1 MAPSFTT
8 APLPADQLARTLAP
22 FGESRML
29 PVAAYTSDEVFAWE
43 QQHFFRGW
51 QCIGRSDEIAEPGM
65 QRADKVGDTSVLL
78 VRQQDGTLNAFANVC
93 RHRGHEILP
102 CGSSTQARA
111 ITCPYH
117 SWSYKLDGEL
127 FSAAG
132 YGGFG
137 DFDMAD
143 FPLRPITVEEWHG
156 WIFLDI
162 SGLAGPL
169 SRHVTGLEERIA
181 QFAPERLV
189 VQGRHEY
196 VIQANWKIVIENYQ
210 ECYHCS
216 SIHPELCQVSP
227 PESGEN
233 WAPSAG
239 AWVGG
244 WQDLRPHAITM
255 SLDGHSDGVFIPG
268 LSEVERRR
276 IDYIGIFP
284 NLLVSLHPD
293 YVMTHRM
300 VPLSAR
306 ETWVECQ
313 WAFPPEALDTP
324 GFSPAYAMDFWDIT
338 NREDWGACE
347 SVQRG
352 MDSGF
357 AQPGP
362 LSPDEDA
369 IYQFVTMIARG
380 YLGQPMPAVQQPAT
394 A

>member
-1 MAPSFTT
+1 MAPTSTH

-29 PVAAYTSDEVFAWE
+29 PVEAYTSDDVFAWE

-78 VRQQDGTLNAFANVC
+78 VRQQDGTLAAFANVC

-169 SRHVTGLEERIA
+169 SQHVSGLEERVA
-181 QFAPERLV
+181 QYAPERLV

-196 VIQANWKIVIENYQ
+196 VIQANWKIIIENYQ
-210 ECYHCS
+210 ECYHCT

-268 LSEVERRR
+268 LDDVEKRR

-313 WAFPPEALDTP
+313 WSFPPEALDKP
-324 GFSPAYAMDFWDIT
+324 EFSPAYAMDFWDIT

-380 YLGQPMPAVQQPAT
+380 YLGQPLPAVQQPAK

>member
-1 MAPSFTT
+1 MASHSTP

-29 PVAAYTSDEVFAWE
+29 PVEAYTSDDVFAWE

-51 QCIGRSDEIAEPGM
+51 QCIGRSDEIADPGM

-78 VRQQDGTLNAFANVC
+78 VRQQDGTLAAFANVC

-181 QFAPERLV
+181 QYAPERLV

-196 VIQANWKIVIENYQ
+196 VIQANWKIIIENYQ

-244 WQDLRPHAITM
+244 WQDLRAHAITM

-268 LSEVERRR
+268 LNDVEKRR

-313 WAFPPEALDTP
+313 WAFPPEALDKP
-324 GFSPAYAMDFWDIT
+324 DFSPAYAMDFWDIT

>member
-1 MAPSFTT
+1 MAPTFTP
-8 APLPADQLARTLAP
+8 APLPADQLARSLAP

-43 QQHFFRGW
+43 QKHFFRGW

-137 DFDMAD
+137 NFDMAD

-169 SRHVTGLEERIA
+169 SQHVTGLEERIA
-181 QFAPERLV
+181 QYAPERLV

-196 VIQANWKIVIENYQ
+196 VIQANWKIIIENYQ

-268 LSEVERRR
+268 LNDVEKRR

-313 WAFPPEALDTP
+313 WAFPPEALDKP
-324 GFSPAYAMDFWDIT
+324 DFSPAYAMDFWDIT

-357 AQPGP
+357 AEPGP

-369 IYQFVTMIARG
+369 IYQFVTMLARG
-380 YLGQPMPAVQQPAT
+380 YLGQPLPAVQQPAS